1 MRILFFATLLA
12 CREPQER
19 ADAPPRTSVTVSAIR
34 DAGTD
39 ASPPARPFELM
50 ACRATVLGHTFR
62 GAAILC
68 LAFQAASIT
77 SIALDDPTRRV
88 DAVMAVDTLVDQAL
102 DPAARRGFP
111 PSSVLY
117 RGLVALMLAGL
128 ERLSPDNPR
137 TPFFD
142 ELAAALARDLEA
154 GWLPS
159 YKHETY
165 PCDHAPAASA
175 LGLHSVLRGSSSE
188 AADHLAGRLRRAL
201 AKGFPT
207 STVNHTERA
216 STLAFAAAFL
226 LPGEP
231 DLAARFADRFVTFCD
246 RGLVTACREW
256 REPHRADTASGPI
269 VAGYSVGATALG
281 LPATRMLSAWHD
293 ALERTAIA
301 LGANALDEDH
311 PLEAA
316 LFRFGQTVRTWQ

>member
-19 ADAPPRTSVTVSAIR
+19 ADAPSTFVTVAAIR
-34 DAGTD
+34 DARTD
-39 ASPPARPFELM
+39 ASPQTRPFELM
-50 ACRATVLGHTFR
+50 PCRPTVLGQTFR

-77 SIALDDPTRRV
+77 SIALDDPTSRIE
-88 DAVMAVDTLVDQAL
+88 AVIAVDTLVDQAL
-102 DPAARRGFP
+102 EPAARRGFP

-128 ERLSPDNPR
+128 ERLSPNNPK
-137 TPFFD
+137 TPRFD

-159 YKHETY
+159 YKNETY

-175 LGLHSVLRGSSSE
+175 LRLHSILRGSSSE
-188 AADHLAGRLRRAL
+188 AADHLADRLRREL
-201 AKGFPT
+201 SRNFRT
-207 STVNHTERA
+207 STVDNTERA
-216 STLAFAAAFL
+216 STLAFTAAFL

-231 DLAARFADRFVTFCD
+231 ELAVRFAGRFVTYCD
-246 RGLVTACREW
+246 RGIIAACHEW
-256 REPHRADTASGPI
+256 RGQHRADAASGPI
-269 VAGYSVGATALG
+269 IAGYSVGATALG
-281 LPATRMLSAWHD
+281 LPATRMLSEWHE
-293 ALERTAIA
+293 ALELTALA
-301 LGANALDEDH
+301 AGANALAEDH

-316 LFRFGQTVRTWQ
+316 LFRFGQTARTWR

>member
-1 MRILFFATLLA
+1 M
-12 CREPQER
+12 
-19 ADAPPRTSVTVSAIR
+19 
-34 DAGTD
+34 
-39 ASPPARPFELM
+39 
-50 ACRATVLGHTFR
+50 
-62 GAAILC
+62 C

-77 SIALDDPTRRV
+77 SIALDDPTRRIE
-88 DAVMAVDTLVDQAL
+88 AVIAVDTLVDQAL

-128 ERLSPDNPR
+128 ERLSPNNPK
-137 TPFFD
+137 TPRFD

-159 YKHETY
+159 YKNETY

-175 LGLHSVLRGSSSE
+175 LRLHSILRGSSSE
-188 AADHLAGRLRRAL
+188 AADHLADRLRREFSR
-201 AKGFPT
+201 KFRT
-207 STVNHTERA
+207 STVDNTERA
-216 STLAFAAAFL
+216 STLAFTAAFL

-231 DLAARFADRFVTFCD
+231 ELAARFASRFVTYCD

-256 REPHRADTASGPI
+256 RDPHPADAASGPI

-281 LPATRMLSAWHD
+281 LPATRLLPAWHD

-301 LGANALDEDH
+301 MGANALDEDH

-316 LFRFGQTVRTWQ
+316 LFRFGQTARTWR